1 MVEHKNGQALLTTH
15 KARPRYTGERLL
27 RERPK
32 IYRQIVRLLGEGLSS
47 NKICR
52 WCRVTRETVRAVQR
66 REATE
71 ITARKKS
78 IVGILGNVAE
88 LGAARMEE
96 TIGKAGLR
104 DAAIGTGIA
113 VDKMLAL
120 TGRAPS
126 IQVNIANLVPP
137 TPE

>member
-1 MVEHKNGQALLTTH
+1 
-15 KARPRYTGERLL
+15 
-27 RERPK
+27 
-32 IYRQIVRLLGEGLSS
+32 
-47 NKICR
+47 
-52 WCRVTRETVRAVQR
+52 
-66 REATE
+66 
-71 ITARKKS
+71 
-78 IVGILGNVAE
+78 
-88 LGAARMEE
+88 MEE

-137 TPE
+137 TPEEMAQRKRDDDALDAYVRSLREPEERAQLKDFYRQKPRLDA